1 MAAAQGGEE
10 GTTEIKG
17 ETDWKTYL
25 EERRETLN
33 QHLKTVEKLLAEGAL
48 PDARLEKEKVVIT
61 PLTKD
66 VPDEAKG
73 QLYDLLPRMKLPD
86 LLLEIDSWTLYSR
99 HFTHLQTGDLASLM
113 LNKLASY
120 PRQNGLA
127 WALREFGRIERS
139 IFALRWLQ
147 SPALRRR
154 VEVGLNKGEA
164 RNALAR
170 AVCHYQIGEIRDR
183 SYEDQQ
189 YRASGLTLVT
199 AAIVLWNTVYLEA
212 AVKQLMH
219 WVKLI
224 EVGEESINGCII
236 NPLTAPGMKRNQDT
250 LSNTTLLSNAP

>member
-1 MAAAQGGEE
+1 MRLTSSIQK
-10 GTTEIKG
+10 GTVT
-17 ETDWKTYL
+17 
-25 EERRETLN
+25 
-33 QHLKTVEKLLAEGAL
+33 
-48 PDARLEKEKVVIT
+48 
-61 PLTKD
+61 
-66 VPDEAKG
+66 
-73 QLYDLLPRMKLPD
+73 
-86 LLLEIDSWTLYSR
+86 
-99 HFTHLQTGDLASLM
+99 ASLI

-170 AVCHYQIGEIRDR
+170 AVCHYQLGEIRDR

-212 AVKQLMH
+212 AVKQLRSEGVTVKEELLQHVSPLGWEHINLTGDFH
-219 WVKLI
+219 WNVKQTPPN
-224 EVGEESINGCII
+224 GELR
-236 NPLTAPGMKRNQDT
+236 PLRTKERREKH
-250 LSNTTLLSNAP
+250 LE